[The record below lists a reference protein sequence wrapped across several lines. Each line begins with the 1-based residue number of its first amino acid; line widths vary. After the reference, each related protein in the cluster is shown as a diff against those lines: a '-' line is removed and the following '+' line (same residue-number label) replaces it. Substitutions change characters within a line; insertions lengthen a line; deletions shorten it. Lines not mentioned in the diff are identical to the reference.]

1 MRLVATRILAALLLV
16 IDFAAQPSFPHQ
28 ASGPL
33 ISYVIRVDPG
43 DLSGFA
49 VEMRVRGAG
58 KIVRIAMA
66 SHPEYDDRYW
76 RFVEN
81 LSAESRGV
89 SVKVTREEDALWRVE
104 APNGEMTVK
113 YRIHL

>member
-1 MRLVATRILAALLLV
+1 MRMRETLILAVLLV
-16 IDFAAQPSFPHQ
+16 LPTCAAESSLSQQRVRPS
-28 ASGPL
+28 
-33 ISYVIRVDPG
+33 ISYTIRVDKE

-49 VEMRVRGAG
+49 VEIRVRGAG

-89 SVKVTREEDALWRVE
+89 SLNVTREEDALWRVE
-104 APNGEMTVK
+104 APNGD
-113 YRIHL
+113 